1 MIQQLIAG
9 VLMAGAGI
17 CLDKQLTW
25 ILQWGK
31 NETDFL
37 QGSVTAL
44 SLVSHPTLAYWTD
57 FPLAPG
63 WGLLQ
68 PQGA

>member
-1 MIQQLIAG
+1 MDAQKPTSQVVLDSFKSTINFTAYSNSALGEEWIIQQLIAG

-31 NETDFL
+31 E
-37 QGSVTAL
+37 
-44 SLVSHPTLAYWTD
+44 
-57 FPLAPG
+57 
-63 WGLLQ
+63 
-68 PQGA
+68 